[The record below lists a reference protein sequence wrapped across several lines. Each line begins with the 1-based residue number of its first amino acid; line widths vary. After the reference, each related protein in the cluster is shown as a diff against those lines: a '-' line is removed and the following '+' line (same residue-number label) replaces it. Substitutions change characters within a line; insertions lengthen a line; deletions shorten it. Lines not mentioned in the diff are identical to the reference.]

1 MAHCSVYDA
10 RPVRPL
16 FILLFILLV
25 ASSAYAFGSGCS
37 PTSHAPERKV
47 VIPEPPLATEGQE
60 AEGNI
65 GVRAIFVAW
74 TGAKGA
80 PSDLVRTKAE
90 ADARAKR
97 VASVAGMSGEHF
109 VELVLKYSDRP
120 PIKDGGGPG
129 ALLERGSGM
138 LPQAAERIAFL
149 LGVGAV
155 SDAIETEQGYVIVQR
170 TETPIGGPEAIG
182 ARHILIAYKGAQRA
196 DASITRTRDEA
207 KALAQQVLTEL
218 RAGKSWD
225 ELWKA
230 HSNEPGGQASGS
242 LGLFGRGQMVPEFE
256 RAAFEMKVGQVS
268 EPIETPFGFHV
279 IERTK

>member
-1 MAHCSVYDA
+1 MHA
-10 RPVRPL
+10 PVRAR
-16 FILLFILLV
+16 FSLV
-25 ASSAYAFGSGCS
+25 LVCTLGGACS
-37 PTSHAPERKV
+37 PTSHAPDRKV

-60 AEGNI
+60 VEGDI

-90 ADARAKR
+90 AKARAEQ
-97 VASVAGMSGEHF
+97 AAAVAGMSGEHF

-120 PIKDGGGPG
+120 PLKDGGGPG
-129 ALLERGSGM
+129 ALLERGSGL
-138 LPQAAERIAFL
+138 LPPAAERVAFL

-155 SDAIETEQGYVIVQR
+155 SDAIETEAGYVIVQR
-170 TETPIGGPEAIG
+170 TETPAEGPEAIG
-182 ARHILIAYKGAQRA
+182 ARHILIAYQGAQRA

-207 KALAQQVLTEL
+207 KALAAQVLSEL
-218 RAGKSWD
+218 SAGKSWD

-230 HSNEPGGQASGS
+230 HSNEPGGQAGGS

-256 RAAFEMKVGQVS
+256 RAAFGLKVGQVAS
-268 EPIETPFGFHV
+268 EPVETPFGFHV